1 MNRAA
6 VATLAHMTGKPVL
19 ASCPS
24 GLHFVSWH
32 LLLCS
37 RVPHMVLG
45 AQRMRWGP
53 AACRPLLRASFL
65 CVREKRGFVLGL
77 CLCVACFSAAL

>member
-1 MNRAA
+1 MTWAA

-32 LLLCS
+32 FFL
-37 RVPHMVLG
+37 VL
-45 AQRMRWGP
+45 A
-53 AACRPLLRASFL
+53 
-65 CVREKRGFVLGL
+65 
-77 CLCVACFSAAL
+77 SAAHGAGRPEDALGSSSMQASTEG